1 MNQQQQER
9 ALEVLEAKLEELA
22 RMTVE
27 EVLVTVKSCIDNADA
42 AAAEIGAPV
51 DDIVTLARATLV
63 AYRETG
69 DEVVLRNAAGNLMV
83 AAFKKV
89 MDNMK

>member
-42 AAAEIGAPV
+42 AATEIGAPV